1 MGSRPAQHQW
11 PGSVGYSRSRMSRS
25 RPLVLVAALA
35 AASSGLLAGC
45 ASRPSEE
52 DLTNSILTATNA
64 ANSTVTLSSD
74 QAACI
79 ARALLAT
86 NLSDTTLSGLAEDF
100 DKPEVLETEAD
111 QVKPAVEAAAA
122 QCR

>member
-1 MGSRPAQHQW
+1 
-11 PGSVGYSRSRMSRS
+11 MSRS
-25 RPLVLVAALA
+25 RPLVLAAALA
-35 AASSGLLAGC
+35 AASCGLLAGC

-79 ARALLAT
+79 ARALLAS

-111 QVKPAVEAAAA
+111 QVESAVAAAA
-122 QCR
+122 QQCR

>member
-1 MGSRPAQHQW
+1 MP
-11 PGSVGYSRSRMSRS
+11 RS
-25 RPLVLVAALA
+25 RPLVIVAALA
-35 AASSGLLAGC
+35 AASCGLLAGC
-45 ASRPSEE
+45 ASRPSEG

-64 ANSTVTLSSD
+64 ADSTVTLSSE

-79 ARALLAT
+79 ARALLAS

-111 QVKPAVEAAAA
+111 QVRPVVAAAA
-122 QCR
+122 EQCQ

>member
-1 MGSRPAQHQW
+1 
-11 PGSVGYSRSRMSRS
+11 MSRS
-25 RPLVLVAALA
+25 RPVVLAAVLA
-35 AASSGLLAGC
+35 AAGCGLLAGC

-64 ANSTVTLSSD
+64 ADSTVTLSSE

-86 NLSDTTLSGLAEDF
+86 NLSDTTLSGLAQDF

-111 QVKPAVEAAAA
+111 RVRPAVEAAAE